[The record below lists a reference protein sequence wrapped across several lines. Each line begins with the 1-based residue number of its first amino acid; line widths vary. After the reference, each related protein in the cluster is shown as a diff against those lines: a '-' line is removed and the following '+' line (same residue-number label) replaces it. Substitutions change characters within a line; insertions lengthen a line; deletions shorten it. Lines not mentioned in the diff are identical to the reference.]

1 MTGTG
6 AGEGATGEAGTV
18 SRVKAGDL
26 AMEGSDMD
34 PVRPAKGLRESR
46 EPTLLTDLVVDDGED
61 EGEMVTVANHNRGR
75 ANDVIL
81 GN

>member
-6 AGEGATGEAGTV
+6 VGEGVTGEIGIV

-26 AMEGSDMD
+26 AMEGSDTD

-46 EPTLLTDLVVDDGED
+46 EPTLLTDPVGDDEED
-61 EGEMVTVANHNRGR
+61 GAGMVTVANHNRGQ

>member
-1 MTGTG
+1 MIGTG
-6 AGEGATGEAGTV
+6 VGEGVTGEIGIV

-46 EPTLLTDLVVDDGED
+46 EPTLLTDLVVDDEED
-61 EGEMVTVANHNRGR
+61 EGEMVTVANHNRGQV
-75 ANDVIL
+75 NDVICS
-81 GN
+81 N